1 MEIWNKLKQPP
12 VSALKQIRGG
22 RLKGMTDVNPQ
33 WRYQAMTET
42 FGLCGEGWKY
52 EIMRLWV
59 EPSAA
64 GGDFDQGQV
73 CAFAEIELSTW
84 NKGRDSWND
93 PIPGIG
99 GSMLVAKEKHGP
111 YVSDEAY
118 KMAVTDALSV
128 AMKMIGMAA
137 DIYAG
142 LWDGSKYRDA
152 PKANASTAP
161 KANPDTS
168 KDYKPVSDKQWVFIQ
183 KLGQKAELTD
193 IELKGMVKWLAQKEN
208 VPNNHWKIGKLLLP
222 EDNFETVFTQYCE
235 FQSERDRKDGAD
247 IPY

>member
-1 MEIWNKLKQPP
+1 MENNENLKIWNKLKQPP
-12 VSALKQIRGG
+12 ASALKTIKGG

-33 WRYQAMTET
+33 FRYQTMTET
-42 FGLCGEGWKY
+42 FGLCGVGWKY
-52 EIMRLWV
+52 DIEKLWL
-59 EPSAA
+59 ETA
-64 GGDFDQGQV
+64 GEQV
-73 CAFAEIELSTW
+73 CAFAEIKLYTRSTLE
-84 NKGRDSWND
+84 DVWND

-152 PKANASTAP
+152 PKANTPNTDTVEIP
-161 KANPDTS
+161 K
-168 KDYKPVSDKQWVFIQ
+168 KDGEISSKQWNYMKKIAE
-183 KLGQKAELTD
+183 KKELTEAELID
-193 IELKGMVKWLAQKEN
+193 MVKWVAEKEKID
-208 VPNNHWKIGKLLLP
+208 PRHWKMAKLLLP
-222 EDNFETVFTQYCE
+222 EDNFEEVFTQYCE

>member
-12 VSALKQIRGG
+12 KSALKQIKGG

-42 FGLCGEGWKY
+42 FGPCGEGWKY
-52 EIMRLWV
+52 EIIKLWLANTTV
-59 EPSAA
+59 E
-64 GGDFDQGQV
+64 DQV
-73 CAFAEIELSTW
+73 CAFAEIALSTW
-84 NKGRDSWND
+84 SNERNGWND

-99 GSMLVAKEKHGP
+99 GSMLVAKEKNGP

-128 AMKMIGMAA
+128 AMKMLGMAA
-137 DIYAG
+137 DVYAG

-152 PKANASTAP
+152 PATKGTPESNKES
-161 KANPDTS
+161 NGQIS
-168 KDYKPVSDKQWVFIQ
+168 QKQWDYMKKIAT
-183 KLGQKAELTD
+183 KKELTESELID
-193 IELKGMVKWLAQKEN
+193 IVKWVAEKNKIE
-208 VPNNHWKIGKLLLP
+208 PRHWKIGKLLLP
-222 EDNFETVFTQYCE
+222 EENFETVFTEYCE
-235 FQSERDRKDGAD
+235 WQSNRNEKDEDD